1 MVRVLARSLR
11 EEGLSGT
18 RGGPTAKVRGC
29 AAGRYVKTRRVTG
42 CLPRA
47 QFLREQGL
55 FETREE
61 LQQRED
67 VLGRL
72 AAVAV
77 EWVRKVTRALALGD
91 DFAEMSRATIQT
103 FGSYRLG
110 VHGPG
115 VATPLSLCIEAC
127 GCCHDASL
135 REHVVTQL
143 PGRAS
148 VLWLCRC

>member
-1 MVRVLARSLR
+1 MSDLVTVRVPVRKSSKRRACLRRARVCSSAKLCWLGSL
-11 EEGLSGT
+11 
-18 RGGPTAKVRGC
+18 PFQC
-29 AAGRYVKTRRVTG
+29 AGMASERL
-42 CLPRA
+42 CACA

-55 FETREE
+55 FESREE

-115 VATPLSLCIEAC
+115 AAFRV
-127 GCCHDASL
+127 
-135 REHVVTQL
+135 
-143 PGRAS
+143 
-148 VLWLCRC
+148 

>member
-1 MVRVLARSLR
+1 MVATADVARHKL
-11 EEGLSGT
+11 
-18 RGGPTAKVRGC
+18 C
-29 AAGRYVKTRRVTG
+29 A
-42 CLPRA
+42 CA

-77 EWVRKVTRALALGD
+77 DWVRKVTRALALGD

-115 VATPLSLCIEAC
+115 A
-127 GCCHDASL
+127 
-135 REHVVTQL
+135 VVL
-143 PGRAS
+143 L
-148 VLWLCRC
+148 V

>member
-1 MVRVLARSLR
+1 ML
-11 EEGLSGT
+11 LSILPHLLWT
-18 RGGPTAKVRGC
+18 RPDKLC
-29 AAGRYVKTRRVTG
+29 A
-42 CLPRA
+42 CA

-77 EWVRKVTRALALGD
+77 DWVRKVTRALALGD

-115 VATPLSLCIEAC
+115 AALLLGI
-127 GCCHDASL
+127 GFIFRL
-135 REHVVTQL
+135 RN
-143 PGRAS
+143 
-148 VLWLCRC
+148 

>member
-1 MVRVLARSLR
+1 MKR
-11 EEGLSGT
+11 
-18 RGGPTAKVRGC
+18 C
-29 AAGRYVKTRRVTG
+29 AAYRLATLIADVARHESGA
-42 CLPRA
+42 CA

-77 EWVRKVTRALALGD
+77 DWVRKVTRALALGD

-115 VATPLSLCIEAC
+115 AALPL
-127 GCCHDASL
+127 GFMFML
-135 REHVVTQL
+135 RN
-143 PGRAS
+143 
-148 VLWLCRC
+148 